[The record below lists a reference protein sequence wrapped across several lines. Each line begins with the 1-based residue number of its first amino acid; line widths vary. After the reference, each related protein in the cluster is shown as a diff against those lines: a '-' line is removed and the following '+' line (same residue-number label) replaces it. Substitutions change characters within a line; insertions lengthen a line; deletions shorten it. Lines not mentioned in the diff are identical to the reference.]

1 MLYVYI
7 INSVIYPGTRLI
19 LGSVSVWFGYIN
31 IETVRIFEGLS
42 PVPVSGTSVR
52 FRFGSSVLVFFPRPI
67 CIEQILRT

>member
-31 IETVRIFEGLS
+31 IRTVQIFEGLGL
-42 PVPVSGTSVR
+42 VPVSVPIR
-52 FRFGSSVLVFFPRPI
+52 FFGSDFFCP
-67 CIEQILRT
+67 CLFALNKY